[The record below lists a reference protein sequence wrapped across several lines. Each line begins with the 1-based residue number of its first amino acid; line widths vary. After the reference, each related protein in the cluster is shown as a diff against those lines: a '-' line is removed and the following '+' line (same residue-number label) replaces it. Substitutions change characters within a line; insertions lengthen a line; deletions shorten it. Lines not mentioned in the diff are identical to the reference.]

1 MTLVFILY
9 LKGGREY
16 GFTLGKA
23 GGLYTWFLLY
33 GSLFLS
39 VWNVSNEMKR
49 K

>member
-1 MTLVFILY
+1 MVSHWVRLVVC
-9 LKGGREY
+9 
-16 GFTLGKA
+16 
-23 GGLYTWFLLY
+23 TWLLLY